1 MEYNKPYLV
10 PNPVTPNA
18 AIVFD
23 PEVCDGCNKCIDF
36 CRTDVLMP
44 NPEPGKPPIV
54 AYPDECWFGGCCVG
68 ACPNPGANRMDHPLN
83 QRATWK
89 RKETGE
95 FFRIGMKNLP
105 PPNRKPPVVD

>member
-1 MEYNKPYLV
+1 MEYSKPYLV

-18 AIVFD
+18 AVVFD
-23 PEVCDGCNKCIDF
+23 AAICTGCNKCIDF

-44 NPEPGKPPIV
+44 NPIEGQPPIV

-68 ACPNPGANRMDHPLN
+68 ACPNPGAIRMDHPMVN
-83 QRATWK
+83 KVAWK

-95 FFRIGMKNLP
+95 FFRIGMKNPP
-105 PPNRKPPVVD
+105 PPNLKPPVVG